1 MSGEKKFDLLTYY
14 EIIDRPKVA
23 LTFLGLMVAATS
35 LIGGVLYFKGYSSPG
50 LILLGF
56 SAITILLI
64 IFNLKGQVR
73 TSIAGLLWLFPGVF
87 TILMIEGEGLHDP
100 GMIGFGLYVIVAAL
114 LMGKRFLPAA
124 WAISAAM
131 MVFIYLAENLELF
144 AWTESRHYTSSPV
157 DLIIVLVILTVGTA
171 VFWIV
176 MDIIEET
183 ISKLVWSENQIKE
196 AYDLTLEGWSRALEM
211 RDKETQGHS
220 RRVTNLTLK
229 IGKRMGFTQDE
240 LFHIRRGALLHDIGK
255 MAISDN
261 ILHKPGSLDEEEW
274 EIVRQHPGYAY
285 EMLKDIEFLIPAL
298 EIPLYHHERW
308 DGNGYPNGL
317 TADEIPLS
325 ARIFTVVDNW
335 DALHSNRPYRT
346 AWKQADV
353 IDYFKQ
359 ESGKKFDPEII
370 NLFLSLLEADYTM
383 C

>member
-1 MSGEKKFDLLTYY
+1 
-14 EIIDRPKVA
+14 
-23 LTFLGLMVAATS
+23 
-35 LIGGVLYFKGYSSPG
+35 
-50 LILLGF
+50 
-56 SAITILLI
+56 
-64 IFNLKGQVR
+64 
-73 TSIAGLLWLFPGVF
+73 
-87 TILMIEGEGLHDP
+87 ILMIEGEGLHDP